1 MKLKIPCRSIYEIN
15 NNNINLQ
22 TNIKI
27 CQANYR
33 SCCDPKIFKRSVIY
47 HEEQNSNP
55 YRIW

>member
-1 MKLKIPCRSIYEIN
+1 MKLKIPCKSIYEIK
-15 NNNINLQ
+15 NNINLQ